1 MTDDELLRYSRHI
14 LLDEIGIEGQTQ
26 ILGSHALIVG
36 AGGLGQQMDASMKMF
51 NGSEVCSMLI
61 VFMLLVWLAD
71 KISAWLRQGL
81 A

>member
-1 MTDDELLRYSRHI
+1 
-14 LLDEIGIEGQTQ
+14 
-26 ILGSHALIVG
+26 
-36 AGGLGQQMDASMKMF
+36 MF